1 MRVGVALGSNIG
13 DRLENLRRARSA
25 IFSLSKVTKPFLT
38 SSVYATAPIDCES
51 GAGEFLNAVIEFGF
65 EGDPRDLMT
74 EFRGIEA
81 SLGRPARHARNESR
95 TIDVDLLYADD
106 MQVHD
111 RDLHIPHPRM
121 AGRLFVMQPLAE
133 IRPALILPG
142 QQRSA
147 AEIVAA
153 LQKSDTVRPL
163 TNEW

>member
-13 DRLENLRRARSA
+13 ERLENLRKAGSA
-25 IFSLSKVTKPFLT
+25 IHSLSKVTGPFLA
-38 SSVYATAPIDCES
+38 SSIYATAPIDCES
-51 GAGEFLNAVIEFGF
+51 GAGEFLNAVIELGY

-74 EFRGIEA
+74 EFQGIEA
-81 SLGRPARHARNESR
+81 SLGRPSRHTRNESR
-95 TIDVDLLYADD
+95 TIDIDLLYAGD

-111 RDLHIPHPRM
+111 RDLEIPHPRM
-121 AGRLFVMQPLAE
+121 ARRLFVMQPLAE
-133 IRPALILPG
+133 IRPELILPG
-142 QQRSA
+142 QQKSA